1 MSCVMHTSR
10 LQGHVWQ
17 WLCLRHSL
25 CDRPTSLGKSKGQ
38 YVDMLVQETSLVEK
52 TFKPQIE
59 VKIPMVWSQEP
70 PVPPFPLGCQNHVAG
85 RDATPMDMF
94 GVFARP
100 ESIRSNPCP
109 DPTVQQLLCV
119 VKPWGARH
127 ITPAWDLTKIWVNA
141 SKIIQQNPN
150 TTRSSHQMC
159 HGMSLPQVQKLMK
172 IWGSQEENIRVRES
186 KESPKRKEKGGN
198 SESIIG
204 LWAFQVG
211 STIKQTH
218 HKARSFQS
226 GHLEWSAAQ
235 SPIYCPFQ
243 LITWMFPLFQRNLEA
258 SISIHQPYSSF
269 LLQGFE
275 GHQNPINHRLCW
287 EPSCWASPA
296 TAPTAAFVR
305 PYMSWRHKAC
315 QDLDHLQIMPLW
327 QDFHVLDLLI
337 NINWIPGNQD
347 SNFPQSNMQSSTFA
361 KGMCEPG
368 WGTWSL
374 NCRESTAQGQRLKIL
389 TIKSHNYFEHNLWF
403 VFFSTPFTIHS
414 RKRCLSS
421 PRRF

>member
-1 MSCVMHTSR
+1 
-10 LQGHVWQ
+10 
-17 WLCLRHSL
+17 
-25 CDRPTSLGKSKGQ
+25 
-38 YVDMLVQETSLVEK
+38 MLVQETSLVEK

-70 PVPPFPLGCQNHVAG
+70 PVPPFPLGCQNHFAG

-218 HKARSFQS
+218 HKAGSFQS

-258 SISIHQPYSSF
+258 SISIHQPYSKF

-275 GHQNPINHRLCW
+275 GHQNPSIIDSAESRAVELLRQQHPLQLLFVHTCPGDTKLVKISTIFKSCHCW
-287 EPSCWASPA
+287 STSIGFPGTKIPIFPRVTCNPPLSQKECASLA
-296 TAPTAAFVR
+296 GGHGLLTAENRQLKAKDSRF
-305 PYMSWRHKAC
+305 WRSKVIIT
-315 QDLDHLQIMPLW
+315 LNTIYGLY
-327 QDFHVLDLLI
+327 F
-337 NINWIPGNQD
+337 
-347 SNFPQSNMQSSTFA
+347 FP
-361 KGMCEPG
+361 P
-368 WGTWSL
+368 
-374 NCRESTAQGQRLKIL
+374 
-389 TIKSHNYFEHNLWF
+389 
-403 VFFSTPFTIHS
+403 PFTIHS